1 MAQIIK
7 VRIFLNVELSG
18 LHENIQNFYHWCSGS
33 QEIAK
38 NKVAKVLA
46 DTLYSRDS
54 KVSVVVDWG
63 FTYNKGCNVQRI
75 LVR

>member
-1 MAQIIK
+1 MVSNIVHTISWSKMTQIIK

-33 QEIAK
+33 REITK

-46 DTLYSRDS
+46 DTL
-54 KVSVVVDWG
+54 
-63 FTYNKGCNVQRI
+63 
-75 LVR
+75 